1 MGLIIITTQIPTM
14 SAEDDKGILEQAA
27 DWIAETAQAAGEY
40 LGATSKEAEHKAKQE
55 GHKAERKVDTEIA
68 KNENA
73 PLGDRV
79 KGAGNAVV
87 DGAQELVEG
96 GKKEYQEQKAE
107 NAKNKMTG
115 DAHV

>member
-1 MGLIIITTQIPTM
+1 MAEYMGNIM
-14 SAEDDKGILEQAA
+14 SAKNEKGYLEAAA

-55 GHKAERKVDTEIA
+55 GHKAERKANTEIA

-73 PLGDRV
+73 ALGDRI
-79 KGAGNAVV
+79 KSAGNAVV
-87 DGAQELVEG
+87 DGAEELVEG

-115 DAHV
+115 KAHV

>member
-1 MGLIIITTQIPTM
+1 MGISIYNM
-14 SAEDDKGILEQAA
+14 SAENDKGVLEQAA
-27 DWIAETAQAAGEY
+27 DWVAETAQAAGEY
-40 LGATSKEAEHKAKQE
+40 LGATSKEAEHKAMEE
-55 GHKAERKVDTEIA
+55 GHKAERKANSEVA

-73 PLGDRV
+73 SLTDRV
-79 KGAGNAVV
+79 KGAGNAVA

-96 GKKEYQEQKAE
+96 GKKEYQDQKAD